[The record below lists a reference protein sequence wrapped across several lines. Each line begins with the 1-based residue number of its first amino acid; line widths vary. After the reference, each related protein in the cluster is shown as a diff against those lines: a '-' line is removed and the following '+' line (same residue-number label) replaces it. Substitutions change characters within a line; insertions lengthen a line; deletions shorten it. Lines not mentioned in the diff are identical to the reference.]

1 MSHTP
6 HKTSYWVP
14 FSYGFRP
21 FFLLAGC
28 YAVIA
33 MLAWLAIYSGGAA
46 AVGPVPGHLW
56 HGHEM
61 LFGFAGAAIAG
72 FMLTAVPSWTGQ
84 RGFAGWPLVLLT
96 IIWLAGRVAFA
107 TAGQIPAVAL
117 LVGELLFMPALA
129 LMIAPALLRARNRNT
144 PLLLVLL
151 AFWILDAI
159 FLFAV
164 LRDDMLSATNALRS
178 GIDLILVLITI
189 IGGRIVPSF
198 TSNALKQRGIR
209 APLRTSK
216 IVDRLTI
223 GSMIA
228 LLIAGLISP
237 HPLATAVIAGIACLA
252 QLVRIS
258 GWQSWRCLSDPLVV
272 ILHAGYLWLPVA
284 LALKSLH
291 LGIGIA
297 WAAHWVHA
305 AGAGA
310 AGTMILAVMSRAA
323 LGHTGRPLAAGKP
336 VTVAYMLLTLAVLV
350 RTFGPALLPIGYA
363 AVVSTAAFLWSAAFL
378 VFVLVYAPIL
388 TRPRIDGRSG

>member
-1 MSHTP
+1 MAQTP
-6 HKTSYWVP
+6 QKGAHWVP
-14 FSYGFRP
+14 FAYGFRP

-33 MLAWLAIYSGGAA
+33 MLAWLAIYSGGATP
-46 AVGPVPGHLW
+46 VGPIPAHLW

-96 IIWLAGRVAFA
+96 VIWLAGRASFA
-107 TAGQIPAVAL
+107 TAGQIPAAAL
-117 LVGELLFMPALA
+117 LMGELLFMPALA

-151 AFWILDAI
+151 AFCILDAI

-164 LRDDMLSATNALRS
+164 LRGDMLSATNALRS
-178 GIDLILVLITI
+178 GIDLILVLITV

-209 APLRTSK
+209 APMRTSK
-216 IVDRLTI
+216 LVDQLTI

-228 LLIAGLISP
+228 LLIAGFISP
-237 HPLATAVIAGIACLA
+237 HQMATAAIAGIACLA
-252 QLVRIS
+252 QLIRIS
-258 GWQSWRCLSDPLVV
+258 GWQSWRCLNDPLVL
-272 ILHAGYLWLPVA
+272 ILHVGYLWLPVA

-291 LGIGIA
+291 LGIDAA
-297 WAAHWVHA
+297 WAVHWVHA

-310 AGTMILAVMSRAA
+310 AGTMILAVMTRAA

-336 VTVAYMLLTLAVLV
+336 ITAAYILLTLAVLV
-350 RTFGPALLPIGYA
+350 RTFGPALLPIGYS
-363 AVVSTAAFLWSAAFL
+363 AVVSIAAFLWSAAFL

-388 TRPRIDGRSG
+388 TRPRVDGRSG

>member
-1 MSHTP
+1 MSQIPRNAAH
-6 HKTSYWVP
+6 WVP

-46 AVGPVPGHLW
+46 PVGPVPAHLW

-96 IIWLAGRVAFA
+96 VIWLAGRVSFA
-107 TAGQIPAVAL
+107 TAGQIPPAAL

-151 AFWILDAI
+151 GFWILDAI

-164 LRDDMLSATNALRS
+164 LRGDMPSAANALRS
-178 GIDLILVLITI
+178 GIDLILVLITV

-198 TSNALKQRGIR
+198 TSNALKQRGII
-209 APLRTSK
+209 APMRTSK
-216 IVDRLTI
+216 TVDRLTI
-223 GSMIA
+223 GSMVA
-228 LLIAGLISP
+228 VLLAGLISP
-237 HPLATAVIAGIACLA
+237 HPAVIAVIAGIACLV
-252 QLVRIS
+252 QLVRFS
-258 GWQSWRCLSDPLVV
+258 GWQFWHSLNEPIVL
-272 ILHAGYLWLPVA
+272 ILHVGYLWLPVA
-284 LALKSLH
+284 LGLKALH
-291 LGIGIA
+291 LGFGA
-297 WAAHWVHA
+297 AFAAHWVHA

-310 AGTMILAVMSRAA
+310 AGTMILAVMTRAA

-336 VTVAYMLLTLAVLV
+336 IALAYILVTLAVLV
-350 RTFGPALLPIGYA
+350 RTLGPTLLPMSYS
-363 AVVSTAAFLWSAAFL
+363 AVVSLAAYLWAVAFMT
-378 VFVLVYAPIL
+378 FVLVYAPIL
-388 TRPRIDGRSG
+388 ARPRVDGRPG

>member
-1 MSHTP
+1 MAQTP
-6 HKTSYWVP
+6 QKEAHWVP
-14 FSYGFRP
+14 FAYGFRP

-28 YAVIA
+28 YAAIA
-33 MLAWLAIYSGGAA
+33 MLAWLAMYSGGATP
-46 AVGPVPGHLW
+46 VGPIPAHLW

-96 IIWLAGRVAFA
+96 VIWLAGRLSFA
-107 TAGQIPAVAL
+107 TAGQIPPAAL
-117 LVGELLFMPALA
+117 LVAELLFMPALA

-151 AFWILDAI
+151 TFWIFDAI

-164 LRDDMLSATNALRS
+164 LRGDTLSATNALRS
-178 GIDLILVLITI
+178 GIDLILVLITV
-189 IGGRIVPSF
+189 IGGRVVPSF
-198 TSNALKQRGIR
+198 TSNALKQRGIN
-209 APLRTSK
+209 APMRTSK
-216 IVDRLTI
+216 IVDRMTI

-228 LLIAGLISP
+228 LLIAGAISP

-258 GWQSWRCLSDPLVV
+258 GWQSWRCLNDPLVV
-272 ILHAGYLWLPVA
+272 ILHVGYLWLPVA

-291 LGIGIA
+291 LGIGVT

-323 LGHTGRPLAAGKP
+323 LGHTGRRLAAGKP
-336 VTVAYMLLTLAVLV
+336 VTAAYMLLTLAVLV
-350 RTFGPALLPIGYA
+350 RTFGPALLPIDYA
-363 AVVSTAAFLWSAAFL
+363 AVVSIAAFLWSAAFL

-388 TRPRIDGRSG
+388 TRPRVDGRSG